1 MLLKRTVC
9 TALYRNGLDFDFT
22 PTLSELP
29 WEPSVAREGQ
39 AHTPQPDQGPSAF
52 PWAGGETSGLAR
64 VEHYFFKTSAVANYF
79 GTRNGMLGTDYS
91 TKFAPWL
98 ACGALSPRYIQ
109 SRLTEF
115 ERTVTENKSTYWVR
129 FELTW
134 RDFFWFFALKH
145 GSKIFQPSGL
155 QHPSVRLGYGAVA
168 AATLVACCLLPVA
181 FCESFAF
188 AA

>member
-1 MLLKRTVC
+1 M
-9 TALYRNGLDFDFT
+9 
-22 PTLSELP
+22 PELP

-39 AHTPQPDQGPSAF
+39 SPVAQSAQEPNAF

-64 VEHYFFKTSAVANYF
+64 VEHYFFKTSAVAEYF
-79 GTRNGMLGTDYS
+79 GTRNGMLGTEYS

-98 ACGALSPRYIQ
+98 ACGALSPRHIQ

-145 GSKIFQPSGL
+145 GSKIFQPSS
-155 QHPSVRLGYGAVA
+155 QM
-168 AATLVACCLLPVA
+168 
-181 FCESFAF
+181 
-188 AA
+188 